1 MSRPLLKLGGDSGD
15 ILSDVLRLPGVSEA
29 ETVISGA
36 EGRDELRHIR
46 MSLQAPEPFGC
57 FEHTRGDPAQ
67 HHLAAPPALDVA
79 FDVAGPAD
87 EALGGVGGGQRAL
100 ETGSEAEREHG
111 RCGGRGHPRLHPEAG
126 SRREETGET
135 GTWLIEG
142 PFEGPSSY
150 RPLRGR

>member
-67 HHLAAPPALDVA
+67 HHLAAPPALDVRLTWRVRLMRLSA
-79 FDVAGPAD
+79 ALVVA
-87 EALGGVGGGQRAL
+87 
-100 ETGSEAEREHG
+100 SERWRRGARPSVSTVTVSSSPSRTLAAAHG
-111 RCGGRGHPRLHPEAG
+111 RGM
-126 SRREETGET
+126 SQ
-135 GTWLIEG
+135 
-142 PFEGPSSY
+142 
-150 RPLRGR
+150 

>member
-36 EGRDELRHIR
+36 EGPRRAAAYPHVPSGAGTLC
-46 MSLQAPEPFGC
+46 C

-67 HHLAAPPALDVA
+67 HHLATPPALDVA

-111 RCGGRGHPRLHPEAG
+111 HGLFEPFPHTGRRARMFPVEAA
-126 SRREETGET
+126 GEV
-135 GTWLIEG
+135 
-142 PFEGPSSY
+142 P
-150 RPLRGR
+150 

>member
-1 MSRPLLKLGGDSGD
+1 MSRSLLKLGGDSGD

-100 ETGSEAEREHG
+100 ETGSETEREHG
-111 RCGGRGHPRLHPEAG
+111 HGLFEPFPHTGRRARMFPVEAE
-126 SRREETGET
+126 SFP
-135 GTWLIEG
+135 IQK
-142 PFEGPSSY
+142 
-150 RPLRGR
+150 